1 MGGGSVLA
9 LGEED
14 MKESGSSLADTVTNE
29 PNSESDVAIGGGL
42 RWATGG
48 AFIAAFPSGVG
59 DARGVAGENRVANLS
74 NAASSPQAPPCELV
88 GATEAMVSCGGLLI
102 SSRLEL
108 LWDLSA

>member
-42 RWATGG
+42 R
-48 AFIAAFPSGVG
+48 
-59 DARGVAGENRVANLS
+59 
-74 NAASSPQAPPCELV
+74 
-88 GATEAMVSCGGLLI
+88 
-102 SSRLEL
+102 
-108 LWDLSA
+108 